1 MKKILLIAVLGV
13 ILCVGVLSAKSLF
26 GYLDETGDADHFMM
40 SADKDTVWVT
50 FSVPEDAEFAV
61 VVFGSTGANLGYF
74 ELNEDEGYDIKLTG
88 GGKFTLV
95 IICRS
100 GDGRWTASW

>member
-1 MKKILLIAVLGV
+1 
-13 ILCVGVLSAKSLF
+13 
-26 GYLDETGDADHFMM
+26 MM

-50 FSVPEDAEFAV
+50 FSVPADAEFAV
-61 VVFGSTGANLGYF
+61 VVLGSAGANLGFF

-95 IICRS
+95 IICRN

>member
-1 MKKILLIAVLGV
+1 MKKIIFVSMLGI

-26 GYLDETGDADHFMM
+26 GYLDETGDADHFLLNA
-40 SADKDTVWVT
+40 SKDTVWVT

-61 VVFGSTGANLGYF
+61 VVLGSTGANLGYF

-100 GDGRWTASW
+100 GEGKWTASW